1 MEIVKKKIT
10 SDRPKRDH
18 RRSNLLK
25 VAQICSKLLK
35 VAQKSSCGSKVA
47 QSCSKL
53 LKVAK
58 SCKKLLKRNIIN
70 QDMNQYLVTFLLQ
83 QLSISA
89 DGRHS
94 QSGEGEKSRLRNSS
108 SINWRDVAQISV
120 QRCLKN
126 LHRFLT
132 IPTVNSA
139 GPLTGMLMLEI
150 CANTC

>member
-35 VAQKSSCGSKVA
+35 KAHVA

-94 QSGEGEKSRLRNSS
+94 QSGEGEN
-108 SINWRDVAQISV
+108 RD
-120 QRCLKN
+120 
-126 LHRFLT
+126 
-132 IPTVNSA
+132 
-139 GPLTGMLMLEI
+139 
-150 CANTC
+150 